1 MYRRVLQVI
10 NTVKVSQRTFAFH
23 GGYPHRFQGMTTLN
37 FKFTKNTNN
46 KSLKSNNPRNIY
58 RVIYLMK
65 GLTGLELISFCFF
78 CVLTPRQCFLNF
90 YKH

>member
-10 NTVKVSQRTFAFH
+10 NTVKVSQRTFAIH
-23 GGYPHRFQGMTTLN
+23 GGYPHRFQGMTTFN

-46 KSLKSNNPRNIY
+46 ESLKSNNPRNIY

-65 GLTGLELISFCFF
+65 GLTGLEPASFVF
-78 CVLTPRQCFLNF
+78 
-90 YKH
+90 